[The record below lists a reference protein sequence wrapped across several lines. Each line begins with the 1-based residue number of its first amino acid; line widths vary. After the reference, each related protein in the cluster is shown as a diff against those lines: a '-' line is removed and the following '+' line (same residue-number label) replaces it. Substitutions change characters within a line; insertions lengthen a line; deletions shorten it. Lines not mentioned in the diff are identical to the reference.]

1 MATLVKKGNHYY
13 IRVRYGGKEKTIST
27 KTGNRREAERRLR
40 SVEDKEVFVIAGLIE
55 ENQLIDVDLREAKDQ
70 FLKYCREKG
79 LRPGTI
85 RSYKYTFINF
95 FRAVSPQLPVRML
108 NEGHIKK
115 FVSLMHTR
123 KIREDSDKT
132 LSPNSINVN
141 IRQINAFTRWLRKN
155 KYSMYDLKHEKMK
168 VDKPPPKF
176 LKPEEL
182 DKIYDLCGDNHRLIS
197 TLKVYEGLGL
207 RLSELHHSRR
217 EGEFVIIEAEHSKG
231 RRQREVP
238 IPPDL
243 IEHYDF
249 AMQHL
254 YNPTSLSHMFRKKAD
269 KAGIDTRKTFHS
281 LRHTYAL
288 RMLMETNNVYYVQQL
303 LGHQNIETTMIYTKF
318 TPELLRSV
326 LIKKVQPGE
335 SGGLETIGQA

>member
-1 MATLVKKGNHYY
+1 MATLVKKNNKYY
-13 IRVRYGGKEKTIST
+13 IRIRHGGKETTIST
-27 KTGNRREAERRLR
+27 QTGNKREAERRLR
-40 SVEDKEVFVIAGLIE
+40 LVRDREVLAKAHMIE
-55 ENQLIDVDLREAKDQ
+55 ENQLIDVDLRDAKEK

-123 KIREDSDKT
+123 KIREDSDAT

-141 IRQINAFTRWLRKN
+141 IRQLNAFTRWLRKN
-155 KYSMYDLKHEKMK
+155 KYTMYDLKHEKMR
-168 VDKPPPKF
+168 VDKPLPRYLTPD
-176 LKPEEL
+176 EL
-182 DKIYDLCGDNHRLIS
+182 DKIYEQCGKNQRLIS

-231 RRQREVP
+231 RRQRHVP

-243 IEHYDF
+243 IEHYEY
-249 AMQHL
+249 AMQNL

-269 KAGIDTRKTFHS
+269 DAGIDSRKSFHS

-288 RMLMETNNVYYVQQL
+288 RKLMEYDNVVLVQKL
-303 LGHQNIETTMIYTKF
+303 LGHQNVETTMIYTNFDSKYLEEVLTKKSQ
-318 TPELLRSV
+318 TPSASE
-326 LIKKVQPGE
+326 PG
-335 SGGLETIGQA
+335 TRAQA